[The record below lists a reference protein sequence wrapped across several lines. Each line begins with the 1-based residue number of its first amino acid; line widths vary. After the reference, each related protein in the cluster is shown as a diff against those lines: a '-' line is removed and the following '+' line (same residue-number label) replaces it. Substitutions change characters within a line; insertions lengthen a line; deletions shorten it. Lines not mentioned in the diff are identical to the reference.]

1 MKIPRILVIAAAAT
15 LSMLSPAAAQKPE
28 PLPVMASFS
37 ILADFVRAVGG
48 ERVAVDMLVGPDA
61 DAHVFTPAPADA
73 RRVAAAK
80 LIVVNGLGF
89 EGWLDRLLKS
99 AGSNAPVVVASR
111 GVTARS
117 NEAAHDHD
125 DDDHDHDH
133 DDDHD
138 DDHDHDDHAGHDH
151 GDTDPHAWQSVA
163 NARIYVGNIR
173 DALIAADPAGRAA
186 YEANTRNY
194 LGQLDALDRDLKET
208 LARIPAERRHV
219 ISTHQ
224 AFGYFTEAY
233 GIAFKAPVGVSTEQE
248 ASARDVAQLIA
259 QIRREKA
266 PAVFL
271 ENISDPRLA
280 RRIAEETGAKI
291 GGTLYSDALTKADGP
306 APTYLDMMR
315 HNMRTIAE
323 ALAN

>member
-15 LSMLSPAAAQKPE
+15 LSMLSPAAAQKAA

-37 ILADFVRAVGG
+37 ILADFVHAVGG

-99 AGSNAPVVVASR
+99 AGSTAPVVVASAGIKAR
-111 GVTARS
+111 GNAG
-117 NEAAHDHD
+117 AAHDHDHD

-133 DDDHD
+133 DDD
-138 DDHDHDDHAGHDH
+138 HDH

-163 NARIYVGNIR
+163 NARIYVRNIR

-194 LGQLDALDRDLKET
+194 LRQLDALDRDLKET

-259 QIRREKA
+259 QIRREKV

-280 RRIAEETGAKI
+280 RRIADETGAKI

-315 HNMRTIAE
+315 HNMRTIAA